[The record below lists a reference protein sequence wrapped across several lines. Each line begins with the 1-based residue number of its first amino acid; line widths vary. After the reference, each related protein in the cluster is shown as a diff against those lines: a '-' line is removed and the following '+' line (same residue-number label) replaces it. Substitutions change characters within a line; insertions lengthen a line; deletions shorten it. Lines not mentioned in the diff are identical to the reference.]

1 MFFPE
6 GNIKI
11 WLCTTPADMRKSYNG
26 LSALVKNHLGDNPL
40 NGNLYVFINRKCNQ
54 MKILFFDRNGYSI
67 WCKRLEQGRFIVRS
81 SGENKCSLS
90 FTQLQCLLDGIEWR
104 DARQYKR
111 FSLAEQRVEPVQ

>member
-1 MFFPE
+1 MR
-6 GNIKI
+6 I
-11 WLCTTPADMRKSYNG
+11 WLCTTPTDMRKSYNG

-67 WCKRLEQGRFIVRS
+67 WGKRLEQGQFVVRAT
-81 SGENKCSLS
+81 GADKVTLS
-90 FTQLQCLLDGIEWR
+90 YAQLKCLLDGIEWH

-111 FSLAEQRVEPVQ
+111 FSLASERTQPL

>member
-6 GNIKI
+6 GNLRI
-11 WLCTTPADMRKSYNG
+11 WLCSAPTDMRKSYNG
-26 LSALVKNHLGDNPL
+26 LSALVKNHLDDNPL

-67 WCKRLEQGRFIVRS
+67 WSKRLEQGHFVIHNN
-81 SGENKCSLS
+81 GELKAPLS
-90 FTQLQCLLDGIEWR
+90 YVQLKCLLDGIEWR

-111 FSLAEQRVEPVQ
+111 FSLTSTRTRTV